1 MRILT
6 TVVAL
11 GAVLATP
18 SIMGQ
23 SIKETNT
30 RVTLVDGNQLY
41 GWCIVAQ
48 KVTKPSG
55 QGAVESNGTVDELVS
70 TASCWSYIEGVID
83 TTPVGG
89 EFNPGPTVRLS
100 QYVDVIT
107 EYLRVHAN
115 IRNRGASAL
124 VQSALKESFSHP

>member
-1 MRILT
+1 MRILI

-23 SIKETNT
+23 IMKETNT

-48 KVTKPSG
+48 KVTTPSG
-55 QGAVESNGTVDELVS
+55 QGTVETNGTVDQLVS
-70 TASCWSYIEGVID
+70 TASCWGYIEGVID

-89 EFNPGPTVRLS
+89 GFDPGPVRLS
-100 QYVDVIT
+100 QYIDVVT

-115 IRNRGASAL
+115 IRNRGASSL
-124 VQSALKESFSHP
+124 VQNALKESFSHP